1 MRDNSIG
8 SDNKADISIMPKS
21 QHRYPPKKLT
31 QGLRVAYL
39 QSDLRGLAYSA
50 SGSKKRRTHGIFSL
64 SLNTIPRGFLSI
76 KPLEIYNI
84 VQTLVK
90 QLVQVVKY
98 TKKCS
103 LLLKKGIILQKFD
116 KVSKK
121 MYYKERR
128 KS

>member
-1 MRDNSIG
+1 
-8 SDNKADISIMPKS
+8 MPKS

-39 QSDLRGLAYSA
+39 QSHL
-50 SGSKKRRTHGIFSL
+50 KRL
-64 SLNTIPRGFLSI
+64 SYFESSQEKTNSQNIQPISEHDTTLPFE
-76 KPLEIYNI
+76 KAPLEIYNI

-90 QLVQVVKY
+90 QLVKVVKY
-98 TKKCS
+98 TKKYS
-103 LLLKKGIILQKFD
+103 LLLKKCIIPQKFD

-128 KS
+128 KSY

>member
-8 SDNKADISIMPKS
+8 SDNRADISIMAKS
-21 QHRYPPKKLT
+21 RHRYPPKKLA
-31 QGLRVAYL
+31 QEVQVAYL
-39 QSDLRGLAYSA
+39 QSHLRRLAHSA
-50 SGSKKRRTHGIFSL
+50 SSQKRRVHRISSL

>member
-8 SDNKADISIMPKS
+8 SDNRADISIMPKS
-21 QHRYPPKKLT
+21 RHRYPPRKLA
-31 QGLRVAYL
+31 QGGRVAYL
-39 QSDLRGLAYSA
+39 QSHLRRLAHSA
-50 SGSKKRRTHGIFSL
+50 SSPEKTSSQNIHPISEHDTTWFPLDKV
-64 SLNTIPRGFLSI
+64 
-76 KPLEIYNI
+76 PLEIYNI